1 MRKPLYCALMAL
13 LLITAC
19 KKDEVNQMAIDEEII
34 QNYITQRGYMAT
46 RTSSGLYYVIDDP
59 GTGSFPTIDST
70 VTVRYTGKLSNGG
83 IFDQSSAA
91 GIEFPLRSVIQG
103 WQEGIPL
110 YREGGS
116 GVLLIPSHLGY
127 GSQARPTIPANS
139 VLIFELDLLEV
150 N

>member
-1 MRKPLYCALMAL
+1 MRFFAL
-13 LLITAC
+13 LTVMAVLLLGSC
-19 KKDEVNQMAIDEEII
+19 KKDEVDQMALDEEII

-46 RTSSGLYYVIDDP
+46 RTPSGLYYVIDEP

-83 IFDQSSAA
+83 VFDQSSAA
-91 GIEFPLRSVIQG
+91 GIVFPLSSVIQG
-103 WQEGIPL
+103 WQEGIP
-110 YREGGS
+110 YFREGGS

-127 GSQARPTIPANS
+127 GSQPRPTIPANS
-139 VLIFELDLLEV
+139 VLIFELDLLDV